1 MAHTIQNER
10 YECWKIDHF
19 SVCVTISWS
28 FWHALQVSWAHVSHS
43 GWVYLWTAQKETPT
57 HINVSSG
64 VRERRAK
71 AKLNLTNACRNLST
85 SREGKARR
93 GTLLQE
99 LVHTMAILKKFER
112 CIKCECKQ
120 NAMFCKDHKP
130 VFYSQKNMNWENVPF
145 FYKNI
150 STFWIWWQ
158 QHVPKKLVRGNKR
171 LKYILKLVIF
181 PELKYLLN
189 LLTIIKTKERN
200 YKLKINLICIQII
213 KWYLWNVGL
222 ILFKVLLSG
231 CNSLFCKIGCFGSS
245 NQTKFFQKSVSIIQI
260 ALPTLHGLIVNLW
273 VFKMRKVI
281 IKKCQLGNWS

>member
-1 MAHTIQNER
+1 
-10 YECWKIDHF
+10 
-19 SVCVTISWS
+19 
-28 FWHALQVSWAHVSHS
+28 
-43 GWVYLWTAQKETPT
+43 
-57 HINVSSG
+57 
-64 VRERRAK
+64 
-71 AKLNLTNACRNLST
+71 
-85 SREGKARR
+85 
-93 GTLLQE
+93 
-99 LVHTMAILKKFER
+99 MAILKKFEH
-112 CIKCECKQ
+112 CIKCEYKQ

-145 FYKNI
+145 VRKILALSEFDGSNI
-150 STFWIWWQ
+150 TQ
-158 QHVPKKLVRGNKR
+158 KKLRGSKR

-189 LLTIIKTKERN
+189 LTIIKTKERN
-200 YKLKINLICIQII
+200 YKVKINLICIQMI
-213 KWYLWNVGL
+213 KWYFWNVGL

-281 IKKCQLGNWS
+281 IKKCQRGNWS